1 MLSELYIPL
10 IAILTFDGFL
20 MAFLMWAVQSDR
32 YKSFRIR
39 TPKTYRI
46 PKSKKYKNVAMNM
59 GISVVLIFGVLGLFQ
74 SYLVYDGEASV
85 VLIVGEV
92 IASLLLYDFLYYFMH
107 RNMHNPKFMKFVHG
121 THHYVRFPTA
131 FESLYVHPVE
141 GISGLLLLL
150 ISTAIIGPVSVAS
163 FLIIFFIHSTVNI
176 LVHSNL
182 DIPHPAMRLFNFWA
196 QKHDIHHGKHLNK
209 NYASITPFWDF
220 LFGTYA

>member
-1 MLSELYIPL
+1 MLGDLYITL
-10 IAILTFDGFL
+10 IFILGFDGIL
-20 MAFLMWAVQSDR
+20 MGYLMWAVQSDR

-46 PKSKKYKNVAMNM
+46 PKDKKYKNIAMNM
-59 GISVVLIFGVLGLFQ
+59 GISLALIFGAVGLLNEFLI
-74 SYLVYDGEASV
+74 YEGEASG
-85 VLIVGEV
+85 VLVFGEV
-92 IASLLLYDFLYYFMH
+92 VASLLLYDFLYYFMH
-107 RNMHNPKFMKFVHG
+107 RGMHHPKLMKFVHG

-131 FESLYVHPVE
+131 LESIYVHPIE
-141 GISGLLLLL
+141 GIAGLSLLM
-150 ISTAIIGPVSVAS
+150 ISVAVIGPVSALS
-163 FLIIFFIHSTVNI
+163 FAIIFFIHSTVNI

-182 DIPHPAMRLFNFWA
+182 DLPNPALKLFNFWA